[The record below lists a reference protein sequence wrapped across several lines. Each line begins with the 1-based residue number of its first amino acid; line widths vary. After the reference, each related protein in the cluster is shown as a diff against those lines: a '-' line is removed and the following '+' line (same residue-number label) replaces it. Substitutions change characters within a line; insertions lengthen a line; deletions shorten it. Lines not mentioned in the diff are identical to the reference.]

1 MRADGCQHAATLAE
15 IGEVRYRHGLMVYFR
30 FASPSLMLRSSFV
43 PIEAKQPRGSCG
55 PLDFGTASLLKRL
68 VRKREYLQKRSFQR
82 LLSSYFLPD
91 MSVFST
97 VHLRPY
103 TPMDCRTSVFSTV
116 HLRPYTPMD
125 CRTCVGLVSEESRRW
140 YVVRSYLLRQHIG
153 L

>member
-1 MRADGCQHAATLAE
+1 MPKAKQVQMRADGCQHAATLAE

-30 FASPSLMLRSSFV
+30 FVSPSLMLRSSFV

-55 PLDFGTASLLKRL
+55 PLDFGTASLPKRL

-103 TPMDCRTSVFSTV
+103 TPMDCRT
-116 HLRPYTPMD
+116 
-125 CRTCVGLVSEESRRW
+125 CVGLVSEESRRW